1 MATETLTFLFT
12 DIEGSTEMLRRSG
25 RASYAAVLA
34 DHHSIIRSGIAAQE
48 GKEMGTQ
55 GDGFFAVFSS
65 PSACVAAVLETQRAL
80 SSHKWPAD
88 EHVRV
93 RMGIHSGEA
102 EETASGLVG
111 LEVHRAA
118 RVAAVAHGGQV
129 LVSSAAVAL
138 VRDSLPEG
146 TSLRDLGSHR
156 LKDLGHPEQLFQLE
170 AEGLRSDFPPLR
182 SLDNPALAN
191 NLSAQSSNFVGRGL
205 EVSEVR
211 RLVESSRLVTLTG
224 SGGAGKT
231 RLALQVVAELVDGS
245 GDGVWL
251 VELATVTDPEIVAST
266 INETLGITPQ
276 SGRSPLETL
285 LDTLAHQRLLIVLDN
300 CEHLIGACAKIADL
314 ILRRCSAVH
323 LVATSREPL
332 GIGGETI
339 YRVPSLSLPTPGDD
353 ALDPRRSDAIALFM
367 DRAISQGVE
376 VRLDEH
382 TSPLIASICRRL
394 DGMPL
399 AIELAAARLR
409 SLSLDSLNER
419 LDQRFRLLTGGSR
432 SALPRQQTLRA
443 TIDWSYSLLNG
454 PEQSLLRRLSVFA
467 EGFDLEA
474 AEAIGSLGD
483 IDVFE
488 IADLL
493 GSLVDK
499 NLVVMEPT
507 AGTTRYHLLETIRQ
521 FSAERLVEFDER
533 EALTVGDAHCQH
545 YLAFAELA
553 SPHLTGPEQGRWFE
567 RLDADEANLR
577 RALEYAVGDRDGTN
591 RVLRFAVALRR
602 YWWVRSRYQDMGVV
616 EPVLER
622 PEARAEPGLM
632 VEALVCVAFAA
643 GDIDIR
649 RARDLGEQ
657 ALEIARG
664 LDDERLLV
672 DSLSGLSAISY
683 FAGDFESGYA
693 LGQESVERA
702 RALGNDVSLG
712 ESLVRWLLSLS
723 VIDPD
728 RYDEELTEAIACA
741 DRSGDQFVTL
751 ILENNAGVHALDVG
765 NLPAARSH
773 CERALQVAAS
783 IGANISNPIGNLGT
797 VMREEGDAEGARTS
811 YEEAYRI
818 VRRTG
823 NRRGIAHIIMGF
835 ALPAVDASDWHRG
848 TVLHGAAETFLES
861 TGEPWQK
868 LAARFREA
876 SLAEARAHLGDDE
889 FRIAFAAGSR
899 LSIEEA
905 SDLAIGRAR

>member
-1 MATETLTFLFT
+1 MFT
-12 DIEGSTEMLRRSG
+12 
-25 RASYAAVLA
+25 
-34 DHHSIIRSGIAAQE
+34 
-48 GKEMGTQ
+48 
-55 GDGFFAVFSS
+55 S
-65 PSACVAAVLETQRAL
+65 PSGCVSAVLETQRAL
-80 SSHKWPAD
+80 SSHEWPAD

-93 RMGIHSGEA
+93 RMGIHIGEA
-102 EETASGLVG
+102 AETASGLVG
-111 LEVHRAA
+111 FEVHRAA

-129 LVSSAAVAL
+129 LVSGAAGGL
-138 VRDSLPEG
+138 LRDSLPAG
-146 TSLRDLGSHR
+146 VSLRDLGSHR
-156 LKDLGHPEQLFQLE
+156 LKDLGHLEQLFQLE
-170 AEGLRSDFPPLR
+170 AEGLRSNFPPLR
-182 SLDNPALAN
+182 SLDNPAFAN
-191 NLSAQSSNFVGRGL
+191 NLPAQSSNFVGRGL

-231 RLALQVVAELVDGS
+231 RLALQVVAELLDGS

-251 VELATVTDPEIVAST
+251 VELATVTDPEVVAST
-266 INETLGITPQ
+266 ISETLGITPQ

-285 LDTLAHQRLLIVLDN
+285 LDALSHQHLLIVLDN

-339 YRVPSLSLPTPGDD
+339 YRVPSLSLPTLEGDARDPG
-353 ALDPRRSDAIALFM
+353 RSDAIALFM
-367 DRAISQGVE
+367 DRAASQGVA
-376 VRLDEH
+376 VLLDDE
-382 TSPLIASICRRL
+382 TSPLITSICRRL

-409 SLSLDSLNER
+409 SLSLESLNDR

-467 EGFDLEA
+467 ESFDLEA

-483 IDVFE
+483 IEVFE

-507 AGTTRYHLLETIRQ
+507 GGKTRYHLLETIRQ
-521 FSAERLVEFDER
+521 FSAERLLEFDER
-533 EALTVGDAHCQH
+533 EALTVGDAHCRH
-545 YLAFAELA
+545 YLALAESA
-553 SPHLTGPEQGRWFE
+553 APHLTRQEQGRWFE
-567 RLDADEANLR
+567 CLDADEANLR
-577 RALEYAVGDRDGTN
+577 RALDHAVGDRDGTN

-602 YWWVRSRYQDMGVV
+602 YWMVRSRYQDMGVV

-622 PEARAEPGLM
+622 PEARTEPGLF
-632 VEALVCVAFAA
+632 VEAQLGVILAA
-643 GDIDIR
+643 EVIDVR
-649 RARDLGEQ
+649 RARELGEH

-672 DSLSGLSAISY
+672 NSLGPLSAISF
-683 FAGDFESGYA
+683 FAGDPERGYT
-693 LGQESVERA
+693 LGKESVERA
-702 RALGNDVSLG
+702 RSLADDVLLG
-712 ESLVRWLLSLS
+712 ESLARWLLSIS

-728 RYDEELTEAIACA
+728 SYDEVLSEAIACVG
-741 DRSGDQFVTL
+741 RSGDQFVTL
-751 ILENNAGVHALDVG
+751 ILENNAGVTAIADE
-765 NLPAARSH
+765 NLPAARTH
-773 CERALQVAAS
+773 VERAVQISAA
-783 IGANISNPIGNLGT
+783 IGADIANPIGNLAM
-797 VMREEGDAEGARTS
+797 VMREEGDAEGARTNL
-811 YEEAYRI
+811 EQAFRI

-823 NRRGIAHIIMGF
+823 NRVGIALGIMAF
-835 ALPAVDASDWHRG
+835 ALLAVDAGDWHRG
-848 TVLHGAAETFLES
+848 ALLHGAAEAFHES
-861 TGEPWQK
+861 TGEPWLK
-868 LAARFREA
+868 LQDRYRQASIAVARE
-876 SLAEARAHLGDDE
+876 HLGDDE
-889 FRIAFAAGSR
+889 FRLAYGEGSR

-905 SDLAIGRAR
+905 SDLAVGRAR